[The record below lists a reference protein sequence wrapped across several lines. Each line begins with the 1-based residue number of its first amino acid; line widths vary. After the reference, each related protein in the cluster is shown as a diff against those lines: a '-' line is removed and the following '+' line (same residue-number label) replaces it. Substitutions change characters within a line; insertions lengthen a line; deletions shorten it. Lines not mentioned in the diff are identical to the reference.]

1 MITTRELQDGKKI
14 TTITTCELQDGTKIN
29 ITDNKLYRIGLSM
42 SKDDI
47 MGNIMWSKK
56 KKTHNKLS
64 HTSPKYIETFYSLSP
79 NEIKRHVK
87 EYDGELVYIV
97 EM

>member
-1 MITTRELQDGKKI
+1 M
-14 TTITTCELQDGTKIN
+14 ITTCELQDGTKIN

-42 SKDDI
+42 SNDDI
-47 MGNIMWSKK
+47 MGNIMGNIMGSKK
-56 KKTHNKLS
+56 KKKHNKLS

>member
-1 MITTRELQDGKKI
+1 
-14 TTITTCELQDGTKIN
+14 
-29 ITDNKLYRIGLSM
+29 M

-47 MGNIMWSKK
+47 MGNIMGSKK
-56 KKTHNKLS
+56 HNKLS